1 MTTRKNI
8 RNSNFTGQVGEFN
21 TTYNSLVRMFGK
33 TKADELKL
41 NKELYKNLNFFI
53 NGEANS
59 SDKNGKDVRHPKVK
73 VPAYY
78 GMTEEMKEKLSQQ
91 RKSYVNAYKSEWLQ
105 NKINEFL
112 KENNPKEN
120 SPILPPIK
128 KSVLRELFF
137 SKPVDNIKIS
147 KSTTTTM
154 ASDLEEKK
162 LGLVALAKKLGLE
175 VVREKRYSPGPKPL
189 TNSKASLIINLLQ
202 RHAGGKGLTKEEIGT
217 AVNCGVDEVR
227 STISILRNKRG
238 LEIIDTT
245 FVNPETGFN
254 KKRYKFANNLPEYRE
269 WRLNNR
275 KDSEGVKRGAPNY
288 Y

>member
-1 MTTRKNI
+1 MKTQI

-59 SDKNGKDVRHPKVK
+59 SYKNGKNVRHPKFK

-78 GMTEEMKEKLSQQ
+78 GMTKEMKEKLSQQ
-91 RKSYVNAYKSEWLQ
+91 RKSHVSSYKSEWLQ
-105 NKINEFL
+105 NKIDEFL

-120 SPILPPIK
+120 SSILPPIK
-128 KSVLRELFF
+128 KSELKELFF
-137 SKPVDNIKIS
+137 FNPVDNTKIS

-154 ASDLEEKK
+154 AS
-162 LGLVALAKKLGLE
+162 LAKKLGLE
-175 VVREKRYSPGPKPL
+175 VVQEKKYSPGPKPL
-189 TNSKASLIINLLQ
+189 TSSKASLIINLLQ